1 MCAVQEAEEEMAVG
15 EVRQSKKRS
24 TKAALVKRMLKKGIM
39 ANTRLTFDDDGNVRP
54 AGDVALP

>member
-1 MCAVQEAEEEMAVG
+1 MCAVQGAEEEVAVA

-24 TKAALVKRMLKKGIM
+24 TRAALVKRMLKKGIL

-54 AGDVALP
+54 GDIALP